1 MAVRENRGKG
11 TALRLYP
18 LGAAAN
24 CGLCP
29 DSFFSLAPLIDGSRS
44 AYVCVFSYKRHGHSW
59 KAHFFPQNVFP
70 LFLLVIPVVSL
81 GDGDE
86 VV

>member
-11 TALRLYP
+11 TALHLYP
-18 LGAAAN
+18 VGAAEN
-24 CGLCP
+24 CELGP

-44 AYVCVFSYKRHGHSW
+44 AMCVFSYMRHGHSW
-59 KAHFFPQNVFP
+59 KAHFPQNVFS

-81 GDGDE
+81 GDGD
-86 VV
+86 